1 MSISRRNF
9 LRGVGIGC
17 SACAIGSFPPG
28 ALARNSPESIKGKTS
43 LTPSL
48 CEMCSYR
55 CPIQAQVINNK
66 TVFIQGNPNAP
77 QQGTRVC
84 ARGGSGVSLV
94 NDPHRIVKPMKRTG
108 PRGSGEWQVISWE
121 QAYKEI
127 AEKMTAI
134 KTQHGPQGV
143 VFSSKSGSLSG
154 HLFQLAT
161 AFGSPNT
168 FTHASTCPAGKSIAA
183 KVMMGGDLAMDIA
196 NTRYMVSFGHN
207 LYEGIEVAE
216 THELMMAQEKGA
228 KMVSFD
234 PRLSVFSSKADEW
247 HALKP
252 GGDLPVLMAMCHVMI
267 NEKLY
272 DADFV
277 ARYTT
282 GFDQLAEAVQETT
295 PEWAQKQA
303 DVPADVIVRV
313 TREMAACAP
322 HAIVSPGHR
331 ATFSQEEIDMRRMIF
346 TLNVLLGNIEREGGL
361 YQKKAAATYNKLAG
375 EKVAPVLAKPDVKLP
390 KPTAQRIDLVAPQFK
405 YIAAGGG
412 VVQSIID
419 AVLNQT
425 PYPVK
430 GWIMSRHNPFQT
442 VTCRPDLVKT
452 VTCRPDLV
460 KTVEQLDLVVSCDV
474 YLSESAAY
482 ADYLL
487 PECTYL
493 ERDEEVS
500 DMSGLNPAYALRQ
513 QVVEPIGDARPSW
526 QIWKELAV
534 QLGLGQFYPW
544 QDMQTRQLYQL
555 NGDHALSAELR
566 EKGYREWGVPLL
578 LREPEA
584 VRQFVERYP
593 GAVSVDSDG
602 TYGEQ
607 LRFKSPSGK
616 IELYSEELE
625 TLLPGYG
632 IPRARN
638 FALKG
643 DSELYFIQ
651 GKVAVHTN
659 GATQYVPLL
668 SELMWD
674 NAVWIHP
681 QTAREKGIKSGDD
694 IWLENATGK
703 EKGKALVTAGIRPDT
718 LFVYMGFG
726 AKAGAK
732 TAATTHGIHCGNLLP
747 HVTSPVS
754 GTVVHTAG
762 VTLRRA

>member
-1 MSISRRNF
+1 
-9 LRGVGIGC
+9 
-17 SACAIGSFPPG
+17 
-28 ALARNSPESIKGKTS
+28 
-43 LTPSL
+43 
-48 CEMCSYR
+48 
-55 CPIQAQVINNK
+55 
-66 TVFIQGNPNAP
+66 
-77 QQGTRVC
+77 
-84 ARGGSGVSLV
+84 
-94 NDPHRIVKPMKRTG
+94 
-108 PRGSGEWQVISWE
+108 
-121 QAYKEI
+121 
-127 AEKMTAI
+127 
-134 KTQHGPQGV
+134 
-143 VFSSKSGSLSG
+143 
-154 HLFQLAT
+154 
-161 AFGSPNT
+161 
-168 FTHASTCPAGKSIAA
+168 
-183 KVMMGGDLAMDIA
+183 MDIA

-216 THELMMAQEKGA
+216 THELMTAQEKGA

-452 VTCRPDLV
+452 V
-460 KTVEQLDLVVSCDV
+460 EQLDLVVSCDV

-593 GAVSVDSDG
+593 GAVAVDSDG

>member
-1 MSISRRNF
+1 
-9 LRGVGIGC
+9 
-17 SACAIGSFPPG
+17 
-28 ALARNSPESIKGKTS
+28 
-43 LTPSL
+43 
-48 CEMCSYR
+48 
-55 CPIQAQVINNK
+55 
-66 TVFIQGNPNAP
+66 
-77 QQGTRVC
+77 
-84 ARGGSGVSLV
+84 
-94 NDPHRIVKPMKRTG
+94 
-108 PRGSGEWQVISWE
+108 
-121 QAYKEI
+121 
-127 AEKMTAI
+127 
-134 KTQHGPQGV
+134 
-143 VFSSKSGSLSG
+143 
-154 HLFQLAT
+154 
-161 AFGSPNT
+161 
-168 FTHASTCPAGKSIAA
+168 
-183 KVMMGGDLAMDIA
+183 MMGGDLSMDIA

-207 LYEGIEVAE
+207 LYEGIEVAD
-216 THELMMAQEKGA
+216 THELMTAQERGA

-247 HALKP
+247 HAIRP

-267 NEKLY
+267 KENLY
-272 DADFV
+272 DAQFV
-277 ARYTT
+277 ERYTT
-282 GFDQLAEAVQETT
+282 GFAQLAEAVQETT
-295 PEWAQKQA
+295 PEWAQKLA
-303 DVPADVIVRV
+303 DVPAEVITRV
-313 TREMAACAP
+313 TREMAASAP
-322 HAIVSPGHR
+322 RAIVSPGHR

-346 TLNVLLGNIEREGGL
+346 TLNVLLGNIEREGGM

-419 AVLNQT
+419 AVLKQT

-430 GWIMSRHNPFQT
+430 GWIMSRHNPFQ
-442 VTCRPDLVKT
+442 T

-500 DMSGLNPAYALRQ
+500 DMSGLNPAYAVRQ

-526 QIWKELAV
+526 QIWKELGEK
-534 QLGLGQFYPW
+534 LGLGQFYPW

-566 EKGYREWGVPLL
+566 QKGYREWGVPLL
-578 LREPEA
+578 FREPET

-593 GAVSVDSDG
+593 GAVPADSDG

-616 IELYSEELE
+616 IELYSAELE
-625 TLLPGYG
+625 SLLPGYG

-643 DSELYFIQ
+643 ENELYFIQ

-681 QTAREKGIKSGDD
+681 TTAREKGIKSGDD

>member
-1 MSISRRNF
+1 
-9 LRGVGIGC
+9 
-17 SACAIGSFPPG
+17 
-28 ALARNSPESIKGKTS
+28 
-43 LTPSL
+43 
-48 CEMCSYR
+48 
-55 CPIQAQVINNK
+55 
-66 TVFIQGNPNAP
+66 
-77 QQGTRVC
+77 
-84 ARGGSGVSLV
+84 
-94 NDPHRIVKPMKRTG
+94 
-108 PRGSGEWQVISWE
+108 
-121 QAYKEI
+121 
-127 AEKMTAI
+127 
-134 KTQHGPQGV
+134 
-143 VFSSKSGSLSG
+143 
-154 HLFQLAT
+154 
-161 AFGSPNT
+161 
-168 FTHASTCPAGKSIAA
+168 
-183 KVMMGGDLAMDIA
+183 
-196 NTRYMVSFGHN
+196 
-207 LYEGIEVAE
+207 
-216 THELMMAQEKGA
+216 
-228 KMVSFD
+228 
-234 PRLSVFSSKADEW
+234 
-247 HALKP
+247 
-252 GGDLPVLMAMCHVMI
+252 
-267 NEKLY
+267 
-272 DADFV
+272 
-277 ARYTT
+277 
-282 GFDQLAEAVQETT
+282 
-295 PEWAQKQA
+295 
-303 DVPADVIVRV
+303 
-313 TREMAACAP
+313 
-322 HAIVSPGHR
+322 
-331 ATFSQEEIDMRRMIF
+331 
-346 TLNVLLGNIEREGGL
+346 
-361 YQKKAAATYNKLAG
+361 
-375 EKVAPVLAKPDVKLP
+375 
-390 KPTAQRIDLVAPQFK
+390 
-405 YIAAGGG
+405 
-412 VVQSIID
+412 
-419 AVLNQT
+419 
-425 PYPVK
+425 
-430 GWIMSRHNPFQT
+430 MSRHNPFQ
-442 VTCRPDLVKT
+442 T

-526 QIWKELAV
+526 QIWKELGE
-534 QLGLGQFYPW
+534 QLGLGQYYPW
-544 QDMQTRQLYQL
+544 QDMQVRQLYQL

-566 EKGYREWGVPLL
+566 QKGYREWGVPLL
-578 LREPEA
+578 LREPES
-584 VRQFVERYP
+584 VRQFTAQYP
-593 GAVSVDSDG
+593 GAVAVDNDG

-638 FALKG
+638 FALKA
-643 DSELYFIQ
+643 DNELYFIQ

-681 QTAREKGIKSGDD
+681 KTAGEKGIKSGDD

>member
-1 MSISRRNF
+1 
-9 LRGVGIGC
+9 
-17 SACAIGSFPPG
+17 
-28 ALARNSPESIKGKTS
+28 
-43 LTPSL
+43 
-48 CEMCSYR
+48 
-55 CPIQAQVINNK
+55 
-66 TVFIQGNPNAP
+66 
-77 QQGTRVC
+77 
-84 ARGGSGVSLV
+84 
-94 NDPHRIVKPMKRTG
+94 
-108 PRGSGEWQVISWE
+108 
-121 QAYKEI
+121 
-127 AEKMTAI
+127 
-134 KTQHGPQGV
+134 
-143 VFSSKSGSLSG
+143 
-154 HLFQLAT
+154 
-161 AFGSPNT
+161 
-168 FTHASTCPAGKSIAA
+168 
-183 KVMMGGDLAMDIA
+183 MMGGDLAMDIA

-216 THELMMAQEKGA
+216 THELMTAQEKGA

-295 PEWAQKQA
+295 PEWAQQQA

-452 VTCRPDLV
+452 V
-460 KTVEQLDLVVSCDV
+460 EQLDLVVSCDV

-593 GAVSVDSDG
+593 GAVAVDSDG

>member
-1 MSISRRNF
+1 
-9 LRGVGIGC
+9 
-17 SACAIGSFPPG
+17 
-28 ALARNSPESIKGKTS
+28 
-43 LTPSL
+43 
-48 CEMCSYR
+48 
-55 CPIQAQVINNK
+55 
-66 TVFIQGNPNAP
+66 
-77 QQGTRVC
+77 
-84 ARGGSGVSLV
+84 
-94 NDPHRIVKPMKRTG
+94 
-108 PRGSGEWQVISWE
+108 
-121 QAYKEI
+121 
-127 AEKMTAI
+127 MTAI
-134 KTQHGPQGV
+134 KNQYGPQGV

-154 HLFQLAT
+154 HLFHLAT

-168 FTHASTCPAGKSIAA
+168 FTHASTCPAGKAIAA

-207 LYEGIEVAE
+207 LYEGIEVAD
-216 THELMMAQEKGA
+216 THELMTAQEKGA

-247 HALKP
+247 HAIKP

-267 NEKLY
+267 TEKLY
-272 DADFV
+272 DAEFV
-277 ARYTT
+277 ERYTT
-282 GFDQLAEAVQETT
+282 GFDQLAEAVQEAT
-295 PEWAQKQA
+295 PGWAQKLA
-303 DVPADVIVRV
+303 DVPADVITRV

-346 TLNVLLGNIEREGGL
+346 TLNVLLGNIEREGGM

-375 EKVAPVLAKPDVKLP
+375 EKVAPVLAKPDAKLP

-430 GWIMSRHNPFQT
+430 GWIMSRHNPFQ
-442 VTCRPDLVKT
+442 T

-526 QIWKELAV
+526 QIWKELGE
-534 QLGLGQFYPW
+534 QLGLGQYYPW
-544 QDMQTRQLYQL
+544 QDMQVRQLYQL

-566 EKGYREWGVPLL
+566 QKGYREWGVPLL
-578 LREPEA
+578 LREPES
-584 VRQFVERYP
+584 VRQFTAQYP
-593 GAVSVDSDG
+593 GAVAVDNDG

-638 FALKG
+638 FALKA
-643 DSELYFIQ
+643 DNELYFIQ

-681 QTAREKGIKSGDD
+681 KTAGEKGIKSGDD